1 MVESE
6 KNYVDRAYLL
16 FHLVSIVEAMKK
28 VFIGKI
34 GIKLHLQSLD
44 LQGELII
51 LIFLCNRMLSTKIC
65 YEFWIQQQSR

>member
-6 KNYVDRAYLL
+6 KNYIVRAYSGKHCRSDDNS
-16 FHLVSIVEAMKK
+16 FYR
-28 VFIGKI
+28 KI
-34 GIKLHLQSLD
+34 GIKRHLQSLD
-44 LQGELII
+44 LQGQLII